1 MKKSA
6 SFDETSVRLL
16 DRIESPAD
24 LKRLEESQLPQLAQE
39 IRDELISVLSK
50 TGGHLGPNLG
60 VVELTLALHRVFE
73 TPEDKLLFDVSHQG
87 YVHKLLTGRVDRFST
102 IRQYQGLNG
111 FLLRSESEH
120 DCYGAGHAGT
130 ALSAGLGMAVARDRR
145 GSKENVVVVAGDAAF
160 TCGTSYEALN
170 NVLHNTKRFIVI
182 LNDNEWSIAKNVG
195 AIANYLNRIV
205 TNDAYSHLHEKAA
218 KFVEMIGGK
227 FAQQLAH
234 KVEEGVKHLLL
245 PSVIFEDLGLRY
257 YGPIDGHDIPL
268 LIRTF
273 EFLKRQH
280 EPVLLHIITQK
291 GKGYAPALAKPDKFH
306 GLGKFTL
313 ETGET
318 AKASTPTYSELLGQT
333 LSKFADSNKK
343 IMAITAAM
351 PSGTGLFHFAAN
363 HPDQYFDVGIAEEH
377 AALFACGLAT
387 QGFKPFLTIYS
398 TFMQRAYDMV
408 IHDIAL
414 QNLNVALCMD
424 RAGLSGDDGPTH
436 HGLFDIGYLRP
447 VPGIVHMQP
456 KDEEEFVDMLWTM
469 VNYNQGPIAIRY
481 PRGAGIGARPKAQP
495 KLLEIGKAEVV
506 RHGQDVALFGLGNM
520 FSLAEETAKRLEEQG
535 FSVALINPRWIK
547 PLDIGTLEFFARRVE
562 VICTFEDHVLHNGFG
577 CAVVEQLTDSQ
588 IATPV
593 VRIGWPDQFIEHGS
607 IPVLREKH
615 GITVDAALEKI
626 RPFLK
631 KALDNKQ
638 PRTAA

>member
-1 MKKSA
+1 MKSA
-6 SFDETSVRLL
+6 SSETAKSRIL
-16 DRIESPAD
+16 DGIDSPAD
-24 LKRLEESQLPQLAQE
+24 LKRLDETQLPQLAQE
-39 IRDELISVLSK
+39 IRDELITVLSQ

-60 VVELTLALHRVFE
+60 VVELTIALHRVFE
-73 TPEDKLLFDVSHQG
+73 TPLDKLVFDVSHQG
-87 YVHKLLTGRVDRFST
+87 YVHKLLTGRRDRFAS

-130 ALSAGLGMAVARDRR
+130 ALSAALGMAVARDRR
-145 GSKENVVVVAGDAAF
+145 GGKDHVVVVAGDAAL
-160 TCGTSYEALN
+160 TCGPSYEALN
-170 NVLHNTKRFIVI
+170 NVADHTRRFIVV

-195 AIANYLNRIV
+195 AIANYLNKIV

-218 KFVEMIGGK
+218 KFVGMIGGK
-227 FAQQLAH
+227 FAHQLAH

-245 PSVIFEDLGLRY
+245 PSVIFEELGLRY
-257 YGPIDGHDIPL
+257 YGPIDGHDIGL

-273 EFLKRQH
+273 EFLKRQN

-291 GKGYAPALAKPDKFH
+291 GKGYAPAIAKPDKFH
-306 GLGKFTL
+306 GLGKFKL

-318 AKASTPTYSELLGQT
+318 ATASTPTYSEVLGQT
-333 LSKFADSNKK
+333 LSKFADNNNNLL
-343 IMAITAAM
+343 AITAAM
-351 PSGTGLFHFAAN
+351 PSGTGLFHFAAR
-363 HPDQYFDVGIAEEH
+363 HPDRYFDVGIAEEH

-414 QNLNVALCMD
+414 QNLNIAICMD

-436 HGLFDIGYLRP
+436 HGLFDIGYLRH
-447 VPGIVHMQP
+447 VPNIVHMQP

-469 VNYNQGPIAIRY
+469 LNYHQGPIAIRY
-481 PRGAGIGARPKAQP
+481 PRGAGTGAKPKAQP

-506 RHGQDVALFGLGNM
+506 QHGREVALLGLGNM
-520 FSLAEETAKRLEEQG
+520 FALAQETAKVLEADG
-535 FSVALINPRWIK
+535 VSVALINPRWIK
-547 PLDIGTLEFFARRVE
+547 PLDAGTLEFFARSVD

-577 CAVVEQLTDSQ
+577 CAVMEYLSEAR
-588 IATPV
+588 IHTPV
-593 VRIGWPDQFIEHGS
+593 VRIGWPDQFVEHGS
-607 IPVLREKH
+607 IPILRKKH
-615 GITVDAALEKI
+615 GVTAEAAVEKI
-626 RPFLK
+626 RPL
-631 KALDNKQ
+631 L
-638 PRTAA
+638 RTTRTSKSKSAA